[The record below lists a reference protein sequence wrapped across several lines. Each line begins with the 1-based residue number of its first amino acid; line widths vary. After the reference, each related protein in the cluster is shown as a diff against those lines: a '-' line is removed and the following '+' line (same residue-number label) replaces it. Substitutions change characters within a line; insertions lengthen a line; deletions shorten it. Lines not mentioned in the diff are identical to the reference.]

1 MSSQGQDDFNEAI
14 SEYREHSR
22 LQIKG
27 IIETA
32 DEIKYQLNNLLE
44 EVENIKRF
52 IKQIDEI

>member
-1 MSSQGQDDFNEAI
+1 MSSQGSDDFKEAI
-14 SEYREHSR
+14 SEYRDKTN

-52 IKQIDEI
+52 VKQIDEI